1 MAIKRAVL
9 LTVLVLATT
18 AGAALA
24 THTATGLA
32 TLATYRGTMDRA
44 DLNGLLRELGQMQ
57 AMRRSDLFVVRASL
71 AAGGTTD
78 WHGHTGPSIVV
89 VTEGT
94 IEVTV
99 ATRSG
104 GCAVAT
110 YAKGEAFYHTERAH
124 TFRNRTA
131 TTAEFVVTY
140 FVRAGSPVTHPPAP
154 AC

>member
-1 MAIKRAVL
+1 MAIKRAAI
-9 LTVLVLATT
+9 LTILVLATT
-18 AGAALA
+18 AGAVMA
-24 THTATGLA
+24 THTASGLA

-57 AMRRSDLFVVRASL
+57 TMRRSDLFVVRASL

-94 IEVTV
+94 IEVTER
-99 ATRSG
+99 TRYG

-110 YAKGEAFYHTERAH
+110 YAEGEAFFHTERAH

-131 TTAEFVVTY
+131 ATAEFVVTY
-140 FVRAGSPVTHPPAP
+140 FVPAGSPVTHPPVP
-154 AC
+154 SC